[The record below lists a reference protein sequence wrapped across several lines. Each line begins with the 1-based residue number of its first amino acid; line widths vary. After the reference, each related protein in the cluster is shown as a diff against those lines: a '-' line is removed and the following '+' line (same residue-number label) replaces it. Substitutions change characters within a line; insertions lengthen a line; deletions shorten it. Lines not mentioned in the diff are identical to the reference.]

1 VAAAISVASGERPN
15 VPAGPLAGPDGPDA
29 LCVEGG
35 GDPGFELL
43 LFEGGAVASE
53 GGGELVVFEPPPGPW
68 PPDPCTGLLGAGA
81 AGPDADCE
89 LLGVLGEPPDDGLW
103 LRASAY
109 ALGIPGNSA
118 ITNRSRTSRNI
129 ASALK
134 KQVA

>member
-1 VAAAISVASGERPN
+1 MSVAGGERLN
-15 VPAGPLAGPDGPDA
+15 APAGPLERRGGPEE
-29 LCVEGG
+29 LCAEGG

-43 LFEGGAVASE
+43 LLLLLLLEGGDVASA
-53 GGGELVVFEPPPGPW
+53 GGGELAVFEPPPGGPPAC

-81 AGPDADCE
+81 AGSGAACE
-89 LLGVLGEPPDDGLW
+89 LPGVVGAPPNDGFW
-103 LRASAY
+103 PRAAAY
-109 ALGIPGNSA
+109 AGNRA